1 MCLEQSKNRLVIN
14 ACTLHKLDANEA
26 QQNGKLSPWLETLV
40 EITIVINPE
49 LTEFDIESIKGEKV
63 QNFQKEFCQ
72 II

>member
-26 QQNGKLSPWLETLV
+26 QRNGKLSQWLETLV

-49 LTEFDIESIKGEKV
+49 FAEFDIESIKGEKV